1 MSKIFKTIWYYEW
14 VTFSRN
20 RTQVILL
27 GTVFL
32 FGVYSIFCGKA
43 NMDEQRET
51 ITQLTAKENAEFDS
65 YQASFQEELV
75 STEAKQL
82 HDVASKPNFAWF
94 RHGYHVTSSP
104 TDFSNL
110 AIGQRDLYRYYY
122 RLTGM
127 SLYYQLYQN
136 EIANPFYL
144 LVGNLDLSFIL
155 IYIFPL
161 LIIVFCYSIYSGEKD
176 TGVLPLLRVQRA
188 SIRKILLVRLLFYF
202 LLITGLALLVS
213 LIGFLVSGNILEGS
227 NAYAALAW
235 CALVIVYCAF
245 WFGLLFFIIA
255 FRNSTSFNAISAIG
269 AWVLLLIIIP
279 AVLNTIVEHKYPLN
293 STELAGLTRRT
304 GLEDETDA
312 EESKEVISEFLKY
325 RPEYAKDSS
334 LYAQNLMSKAYAA
347 FTFLKDMNSKKLV
360 DEYNKAVTERSQW
373 TSDFSWA
380 NPAVTAQQTLS
391 RIAGTDLTN
400 YLAFQTEIT
409 RFHQN
414 VQDFYFQPLYTDTTI
429 RQEDYD
435 NRPNFESYL
444 GQTKWYSI
452 YMEIGK
458 VALLGGIFF
467 FQGLLILKRTK

>member
-1 MSKIFKTIWYYEW
+1 MSKTFKTIWYYEW

-20 RTQVILL
+20 KTQVFLL

-32 FGVYSIFCGKA
+32 FGVYAIFCGKA
-43 NMDEQRET
+43 NMDEQRE
-51 ITQLTAKENAEFDS
+51 IIMQLTAKENAEFDG

-75 STEAKQL
+75 SMEAKQL
-82 HDVASKPNFAWF
+82 RDVASKPNFAWF
-94 RHGYHVTSSP
+94 RPGYHVTSSP
-104 TDFSNL
+104 TDFANL

-161 LIIVFCYSIYSGEKD
+161 LVIVFCYSMYSGEKD
-176 TGVLPLLRVQRA
+176 AGILPLLRAQSA
-188 SIRKILLVRLLFYF
+188 SIRKILLVRLTFYF
-202 LLITGLALLVS
+202 LLITGLVLLLS
-213 LIGFLVSGNILEGS
+213 FLGFLVSGILLEGS
-227 NAYAALAW
+227 NGYAALAW
-235 CALVIVYCAF
+235 YMMVLVYCAF

-255 FRNSTSFNAISAIG
+255 FRQSTSFNAISAIG

-279 AVLNTIVEHKYPLN
+279 AILNTIVEHNYPLN
-293 STELAGLTRRT
+293 SNELASLTRRT

-334 LYAQNLMSKAYAA
+334 LYTQNLMSKAYAA
-347 FTFLKDMNSKKLV
+347 FTFLKDKDSKKLV
-360 DEYNKAVTERSQW
+360 DEYNKAVMERSQW

-391 RIAGTDLTN
+391 RIAHTDLAN
-400 YLAFQTEIT
+400 YMAFQTEIA
-409 RFHQN
+409 RFHQD
-414 VQDFYFQPLYTDTTI
+414 VQDFYFQPLYTDSEIT
-429 RQEDYD
+429 QEDYSA
-435 NRPNFESYL
+435 RPSFEPYNGEPDWDSM
-444 GQTKWYSI
+444 
-452 YMEIGK
+452 YMDTLI
-458 VALLGGIFF
+458 VALLGCIFF

>member
-1 MSKIFKTIWYYEW
+1 MSRIFKTIWYYEW

-20 RTQVILL
+20 RTQVFLL

-32 FGVYSIFCGKA
+32 FGVYAIFCGKA

-51 ITQLTAKENAEFDS
+51 IAQLTAKENAEFDG

-82 HDVASKPNFAWF
+82 RDVASKPNFAWF
-94 RHGYHVTSSP
+94 RHGYHVTTSP
-104 TDFSNL
+104 TDFANL

-155 IYIFPL
+155 VYIFPL
-161 LIIVFCYSIYSGEKD
+161 LIIVFCYSMYSGEKD
-176 TGVLPLLRVQRA
+176 AGILPLLRVQKA

-202 LLITGLALLVS
+202 LLITGLALVLS
-213 LIGFLVSGNILEGS
+213 LIGFLVSENLLNGS
-227 NAYAALAW
+227 NANAALAW

-245 WFGLLFFIIA
+245 WFGLLFFIIT
-255 FRNSTSFNAISAIG
+255 FRQNTSFNAISAIG
-269 AWVLLLIIIP
+269 AWVLILIIIP
-279 AVLNTIVEHKYPLN
+279 AILNTIVDQKYPLN
-293 STELAGLTRRT
+293 SNELAGLTRRT
-304 GLEDETDA
+304 GLEDETDV

-325 RPEYAKDSS
+325 HPEYAKDSS
-334 LYAQNLMSKAYAA
+334 LYTQNLMSKAYAA
-347 FTFLKDMNSKKLV
+347 FTFLKDKDSKKLV
-360 DEYNKAVTERSQW
+360 DTYNKAVTERSQW
-373 TSDFSWA
+373 ASDFSWA
-380 NPAVTAQQTLS
+380 NPAVMAQQTFS
-391 RIAGTDLTN
+391 RIARTDLLN
-400 YLAFQTEIT
+400 YMAFQTEIAV
-409 RFHQN
+409 FHEDL
-414 VQDFYFQPLYTDTTI
+414 QDFYFQPLYTNTEI
-429 RQEDYD
+429 KQEDYD
-435 NRPNFESYL
+435 NRPNFDSYL

-452 YMEIGK
+452 YTEIGI